1 MPESLYRLLA
11 LRYIFLILLGYLW
24 VKQGI
29 VLNKQT
35 IVLAIFSL
43 LATLFFSYTNF
54 DLEPLFFNT
63 GWKNHRWICYYFM
76 STVLIFL
83 LKKVYERISNFEFA
97 DKVIRLIGKC
107 SYDIYIFQ
115 MAVFTLFNI
124 KILNFIEGGAL
135 RTIVWM
141 IITFS
146 ISILGGLIFYRIR
159 LTIEENTAYK

>member
-43 LATLFFSYTNF
+43 FATLFFSYTNF

>member
-1 MPESLYRLLA
+1 
-11 LRYIFLILLGYLW
+11 
-24 VKQGI
+24 
-29 VLNKQT
+29 
-35 IVLAIFSL
+35 
-43 LATLFFSYTNF
+43 
-54 DLEPLFFNT
+54 
-63 GWKNHRWICYYFM
+63 M

-159 LTIEENTAYK
+159 LTIEENNAYK